1 MDNRN
6 KKLTTQKIFAALSST
21 SATGKTKQVAIDLS
35 PNGRKKLIIEA
46 ALEDMTPTEKARQ
59 ALGLSIKTKKASP
72 KLTLRLTEEDFNF
85 LAKKYDVDP
94 EDKLT
99 IRNKVAE
106 EIVAKYPEDN
116 FEIIPNYLWPEG

>member
-21 SATGKTKQVAIDLS
+21 STTGKTKQVAIDLS

-46 ALEDMTPTEKARQ
+46 ALEDITPTEKARQ

-72 KLTLRLTEEDFNF
+72 KLTLRLTEEDFKF
-85 LAKKYDVDP
+85 LAKKYNVDP

-116 FEIIPNYLWPEG
+116 FEIIPNYLWPDA

>member
-21 SATGKTKQVAIDLS
+21 STTGKTKQVAIDLS

-72 KLTLRLTEEDFNF
+72 KLTLRLTEEDFQF
-85 LAKKYDVDP
+85 LAKKYNVDP
-94 EDKLT
+94 KDKLT
-99 IRNKVAE
+99 IRNQVAE
-106 EIVAKYPEDN
+106 EIMAKYPEDH
-116 FEIIPNYLWPEG
+116 FEIIPNYLWPDS